1 MTASAAPTTSAV
13 RRLSVTRRP
22 GCTCDVIVG
31 ASLGRL
37 DRLDPRA
44 YLPVLDRTYVRFD
57 GDREGRVVTKVYEEL
72 VTVERDAG
80 MPSAFVWR
88 GRRYDVR
95 DVIGRWRIE
104 GRWWEDGRDRE
115 YWRGGGEGGG
125 GGGVYEDRPGGGGG
139 LGG

>member
-1 MTASAAPTTSAV
+1 M
-13 RRLSVTRRP
+13 
-22 GCTCDVIVG
+22 
-31 ASLGRL
+31 
-37 DRLDPRA
+37 
-44 YLPVLDRTYVRFD
+44 
-57 GDREGRVVTKVYEEL
+57 TKVYEEL

-115 YWRGGGEGGG
+115 YWRVEARGGAGGARSA
-125 GGGVYEDRPGGGGG
+125 DRRAGRGH
-139 LGG
+139 LARLWD